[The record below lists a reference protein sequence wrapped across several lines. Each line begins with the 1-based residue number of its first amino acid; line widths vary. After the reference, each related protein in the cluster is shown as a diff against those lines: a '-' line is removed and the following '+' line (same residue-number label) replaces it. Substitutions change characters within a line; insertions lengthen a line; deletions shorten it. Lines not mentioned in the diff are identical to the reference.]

1 MLNFKEYSKELD
13 SVAETVE
20 LTTEELQQIDE
31 VLDTAGRLKRK
42 ASFIRRKAR
51 ISLARKMQAHRLASS
66 DRIKGRAK
74 TRAKSLLVKRL
85 FQGRSMSQ
93 IPLSQRAQ
101 VSKRLER
108 MKGAIK
114 RISTKL
120 IRRVKQ
126 DDIARKTGN
135 YKKNK
140 SSSSAG
146 AM

>member
-1 MLNFKEYSKELD
+1 M
-13 SVAETVE
+13 A
-20 LTTEELQQIDE
+20 
-31 VLDTAGRLKRK
+31 
-42 ASFIRRKAR
+42 
-51 ISLARKMQAHRLASS
+51 
-66 DRIKGRAK
+66 
-74 TRAKSLLVKRL
+74 
-85 FQGRSMSQ
+85 Q

-140 SSSSAG
+140 SSGSAG